1 MKLPVPHF
9 RQQLPHTCLPAII
22 SIFWGARLPKS
33 PKTTWKALCFLKT
46 SEVSPSPE
54 SVVAGLENMGY
65 RALWFENATL
75 ERLLDLLVH
84 DWPAVV
90 FVRAA
95 DLPHGRIGLHAVV
108 VIGIEGERVTCL
120 DPSLDR
126 EFSFELSSFL
136 RAWSNLRRQGLIV
149 WV

>member
-9 RQQLPHTCLPAII
+9 RQQLPHTCLPACVRMVLAY
-22 SIFWGARLPKS
+22 WGKEHSEEELAQ
-33 PKTTWKALCFLKT
+33 ALGTVPVLGT
-46 SEVSPSPE
+46 RPE

-84 DWPAVV
+84 DWPVVV

-108 VIGIEGERVTCL
+108 VIGIEGEHVTCL

>member
-9 RQQLPHTCLPAII
+9 RQQLPHTCLPACVRMVLAY
-22 SIFWGARLPKS
+22 WGKEH
-33 PKTTWKALCFLKT
+33 
-46 SEVSPSPE
+46 SE
-54 SVVAGLENMGY
+54 
-65 RALWFENATL
+65 
-75 ERLLDLLVH
+75 
-84 DWPAVV
+84 
-90 FVRAA
+90 
-95 DLPHGRIGLHAVV
+95 VV

-136 RAWSNLRRQGLIV
+136 RAWSNPRRQGLIV